1 MRAGWPRF
9 GRRQASA
16 TAVAPDN
23 TVATVASVA
32 APPVWLLGAAIIA
45 STAALLGTTE
55 ALPPTYERT
64 YTFARNGIDGGF
76 VELTRDQPAATF
88 FVIVHADDLGMGE
101 VPSTDNATALVDG
114 TITTTGLDDG
124 QVAPSVDVELSI
136 PGGGGPKQAALE
148 HFQQT
153 QALSFTG
160 DCDNP
165 KTSQS
170 CIARFAVA
178 VSRQDQGASGGVVRF
193 DWTFDVASKVQVQV
207 PSQEDGSVGPFDP
220 PWTIEVSKP

>member
-1 MRAGWPRF
+1 MSAGWPRF

-16 TAVAPDN
+16 TAPAPDN
-23 TVATVASVA
+23 AVA

-55 ALPPTYERT
+55 PSPTYDQT

-88 FVIVHADDLGMGE
+88 FVIVHADDLGMSE
-101 VPSTDNATALVDG
+101 VPTTENATALVDG

-124 QVAPSVDVELSI
+124 QVAPYVDVELSI

-170 CIARFAVA
+170 CTARFAVA

-193 DWTFDVASKVQVQV
+193 DWTFDVASKVQVRV

-220 PWTIEVSKP
+220 PWTIEVSEP